1 MNRKMIIWLIV
12 LLVVL
17 IGAIYG
23 YKEFNRTN
31 PDLKK
36 VSADYR
42 VEALSFLNEFEKN
55 DTLTGRKYNG
65 KVVEVKGN
73 VKNIEKDEMGYST
86 ILLGDTNSLSAI
98 RCSMDSVYQTDAASV
113 TNGTSLIIRGIC
125 TGYNADELG
134 LGADVILNRCVIVKP
149 ND

>member
-1 MNRKMIIWLIV
+1 MSRKMIIWLIV

-17 IGAIYG
+17 SGAIYF

-31 PDLKK
+31 ADLTK
-36 VSADYR
+36 VEADYR
-42 VEALSFLNEFEKN
+42 VEAPTFLDEFVKN

-65 KVVEVKGN
+65 KVIEVTGN

-86 ILLGDTNSLSAI
+86 ILLGDTSSLSAV
-98 RCSMDSVYQTDAASV
+98 RCSMDSVYQADAASV
-113 TNGTSLIIRGIC
+113 TNGTSVTIRGIC

-149 ND
+149 KD